1 MDRMAENKIMIK
13 QIIDDIALNKYDS
26 IEEAIADLVHYGVD
40 PFVARTTVLTM
51 DTIDVVP

>member
-1 MDRMAENKIMIK
+1 MDRMAENKIMVK

-26 IEEAIADLVHYGVD
+26 IEEAIDDLVYYGVN
-40 PFVARTTVLTM
+40 PLVARTTVLTM